1 MPGLIKIKGPFPPPN
16 PFLYPNGRKTAHHLY
31 QIFDDAGRQL
41 IGGTN
46 GPDLDDTI
54 ARAKRFAAEKG
65 LTDPTVEIER
75 PA

>member
-31 QIFDDAGRQL
+31 QIFDAEGRQL

-46 GPDLDDTI
+46 GPDLDECI
-54 ARAKRFAAEKG
+54 ARAPSASRRKR
-65 LTDPTVEIER
+65 V
-75 PA
+75 